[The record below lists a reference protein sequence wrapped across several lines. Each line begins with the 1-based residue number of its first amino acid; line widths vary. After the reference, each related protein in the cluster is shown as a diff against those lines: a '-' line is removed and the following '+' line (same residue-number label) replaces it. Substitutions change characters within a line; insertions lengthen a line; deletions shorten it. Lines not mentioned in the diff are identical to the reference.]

1 MSKPKNARV
10 AASNEMDRGSRVS
23 SRDLRALA
31 FDAYGTL
38 FDVFSVTSLC
48 EQLFPS
54 RGDALAQ
61 LWRAKQLHYSLLH
74 SVMGR
79 YKDFWQLTGDALDYA
94 SRSLALAPTGEDRA
108 RLMDAYL
115 HLTAFPD
122 VRPGLQTLKG
132 VGLSLAILS
141 NGEPR
146 MLQAAVTSAGL
157 DDVIDEIV
165 SVDDVRV
172 FKPAPQ
178 VYHSLGRRLQLPTSE
193 IGFVSSNS
201 WDIHGAG
208 AAGLH
213 TFWIQRRAGEPEEEL
228 GFPANR
234 VVTALTDLHLE
245 VVSA

>member
-1 MSKPKNARV
+1 MPSPIRP
-10 AASNEMDRGSRVS
+10 DF
-23 SRDLRALA
+23 LRAVA

-48 EQLFPS
+48 EQMFPS
-54 RGDALAQ
+54 RGEALAQ
-61 LWRAKQLHYSLLH
+61 LWRAKQLQYSLLH

-79 YKDFWQLTGDALDYA
+79 YRDFWQLTGDALDYA
-94 SRSLALAPTGEDRA
+94 SRSLALAPTGEDRQ

-122 VRPGLQTLKG
+122 VRPGLQALKDL
-132 VGLSLAILS
+132 GLSVAILS

-146 MLQAAVTSAGL
+146 MLQEAVTNARL

-165 SVDDVRV
+165 SVDAVKV

-178 VYHSLGRRLQLPTSE
+178 VYHLIGRRLQLPDSD

-208 AAGLH
+208 AAGLR

-228 GFPANR
+228 GFPATR
-234 VVTALTDLHLE
+234 IVFSLTDLHKE
-245 VVSA
+245 VLFAR